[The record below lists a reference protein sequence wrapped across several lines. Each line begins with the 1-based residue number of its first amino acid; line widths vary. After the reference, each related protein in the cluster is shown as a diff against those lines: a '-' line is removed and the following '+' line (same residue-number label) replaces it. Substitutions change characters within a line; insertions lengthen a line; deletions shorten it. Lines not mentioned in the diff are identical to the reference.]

1 MAIQFGQLDKNYVS
15 SVDFLDQRE
24 ILNQVLNITN
34 EEKSFVD
41 IMEMMGKSIV
51 TANPTYHHWVNEEI
65 YQVLT
70 VNATGTGG
78 YR

>member
-34 EEKSFVD
+34 EEKSYVD
-41 IMEMMGKSIV
+41 IMEMCSKSVV
-51 TANPTYHHWVNEEI
+51 TGNPTYQHWVNEVN
-65 YQVLT
+65 YQTLT
-70 VNATGTGG
+70 VEASGTDT
-78 YR
+78 

>member
-1 MAIQFGQLDKNYVS
+1 MAITFGQLDKNYVS

-41 IMEMMGKSIV
+41 IMETRQWKTYKSLSRILKS
-51 TANPTYHHWVNEEI
+51 TSWLLKY
-65 YQVLT
+65 
-70 VNATGTGG
+70 
-78 YR
+78 